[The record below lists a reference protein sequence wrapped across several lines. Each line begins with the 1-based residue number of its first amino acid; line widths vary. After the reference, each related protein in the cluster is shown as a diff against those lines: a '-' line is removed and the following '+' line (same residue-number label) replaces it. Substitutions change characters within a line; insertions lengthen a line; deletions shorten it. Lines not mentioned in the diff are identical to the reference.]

1 MWGHGVNWPGG
12 ALVRPG
18 GVREGTFEH
27 VGMDLLMRRVDK
39 IEGRCAAPVPVRAD
53 PASFP
58 TKPVLERMD
67 NDLLKNGMEPDCCN
81 IWQVVAQLADEE
93 AEYFALPEAEEGI
106 HPREAS

>member
-1 MWGHGVNWPGG
+1 
-12 ALVRPG
+12 
-18 GVREGTFEH
+18 
-27 VGMDLLMRRVDK
+27 
-39 IEGRCAAPVPVRAD
+39 VRAD

-58 TKPVLERMD
+58 TKLVLERMD